1 MKKLFRSLFSF
12 YLLSC
17 AAQQPVD
24 NRIKEIVFKNV
35 NIIPMDEEEI
45 RVERDVVVKNGVII
59 DIGRPNNVK
68 YSKDALIIDA
78 KGKYLMP
85 GLAEMHAHVPPGDDL
100 EPMKEVLMLFA
111 LHGVTTIRGM
121 LGHPRHIELRN
132 KLQSGEIMGPRFITS
147 GPSFNSNSVKTPE
160 AARSEE
166 RRVGK
171 ECRSRAWQ
179 DDGQRTTEKREAA
192 EE

>member
-1 MKKLFRSLFSF
+1 MKKIFFFLFSF

-59 DIGRPNNVK
+59 DIGKPNNVK

-78 KGKYLMP
+78 TGKYLMP
-85 GLAEMHAHVPPGDDL
+85 GLSEMHAHVPTGDNF
-100 EPMKEVLMLFA
+100 EPMKEVLMLFV
-111 LHGVTTIRGM
+111 LHGV
-121 LGHPRHIELRN
+121 
-132 KLQSGEIMGPRFITS
+132 
-147 GPSFNSNSVKTPE
+147 
-160 AARSEE
+160 RSEE
-166 RRVGK
+166 HTS
-171 ECRSRAWQ
+171 ELQSQ
-179 DDGQRTTEKREAA
+179 
-192 EE
+192 